1 MTSEVPSSKIL
12 RFAVFEVDLRTGEL
26 RRQGVRIKLQEQPFH
41 VLKILLERSGEV
53 VTREEFRSAIWQ
65 SDTFVDFDNG
75 LNTSINKLR
84 EALGDSADSPRF
96 VETLPRRGYRFIA
109 PVTRADGTTKGT
121 DQAVNAAVPPGTGK
135 MVVAAVAVVVLAAGI
150 AGGLFWRARQARHLT
165 QKDTIVLGDFA
176 NSTGDAV
183 FDGTLKQGLI
193 VQLEQSPFLNILS
206 EWKVAQT
213 LTLMGRSPGQR
224 LTPELARDLCQR
236 VGSKAML
243 TGTISSLGTL
253 YVIGLNA
260 VNCETGETLASEQV
274 EADSREHVLKALGE
288 SATKMREKLGESLAS
303 VQKYDAPLERTTSSL
318 EALKAFSLGLE
329 VWGVKGDT
337 AALPFFQRAVEADP
351 KFAAAYGRMGT
362 IYYELGEMTLAAEK
376 THKAYEL
383 RDKVSAGERLYL
395 ESHYHY
401 FVTGELEKAA
411 QVFEVWQKTYPR
423 VLTPY
428 SNLASLYAQLGKYE
442 KALEEAREEVR
453 LFPDVGDSY
462 YNVGSL
468 YLNLG
473 RFDEAEAAF
482 RQAEERKLENEFLL
496 LTHYQL
502 AFLKGDTSKMAQL
515 ASAATGKP
523 GTEDVL
529 LAAQADTEGWYGK
542 LKNAHELTQRAMDS
556 ALLNDA
562 KETAAAYQAA
572 ASLREVESGNR
583 EQARAD
589 ADMAIKLAPNR
600 DVRAVGALALARAG
614 ATARAEKLAAELDKS
629 FPLDT
634 MVQRYW
640 LPTIQSAVALERKDP
655 NRAIELLKMAST
667 IELSGGFIE
676 PLCPIYVRGETHLML
691 QDGNAAA
698 VEFQKFI
705 DHRGI
710 VGNFPWGA
718 LARLGLARSYA
729 IQGDT
734 AKAKAAYQD
743 FLALWKDADTD
754 VPILKKAQAEYAKL
768 Q

>member
-1 MTSEVPSSKIL
+1 MALEVRSLSIL
-12 RFAVFEVDLRTGEL
+12 RFGVFEVEMRSGEL
-26 RRQGVRIKLQEQPFH
+26 RKQGVRIKLQEQPFH
-41 VLKILLERSGEV
+41 VLTVLLKQPGEV
-53 VTREEFRSAIWQ
+53 VTREELRNQNWPA
-65 SDTFVDFDNG
+65 DTFVDFDNS
-75 LNTSINKLR
+75 LNTAINKLR
-84 EALGDSADSPRF
+84 EALGDSADNPRF
-96 VETLPRRGYRFIA
+96 IETLPRRGYRFIA
-109 PVTRADGTTKGT
+109 PVTGVNGTTT
-121 DQAVNAAVPPGTGK
+121 RTATGVSAPWRPSSRK
-135 MVVAAVAVVVLAAGI
+135 MVVTAIAVLAAGA
-150 AGGLFWRARQARHLT
+150 AGGLFWRARQERRLT
-165 QKDTIVLGDFA
+165 EKDTIVLGDFA

-183 FDGTLKQGLI
+183 FDDTLKQGLS
-193 VQLEQSPFLNILS
+193 VQLGQSPFLNILS
-206 EWKVAQT
+206 ERKVAQT
-213 LTLMGRSPGQR
+213 LTLMGRSPEQR
-224 LTPELARDLCQR
+224 LTPELGRELCQR
-236 VGSKAML
+236 VGSKATL
-243 TGTISSLGTL
+243 TGTISSLGTH
-253 YVIGLNA
+253 YVIGLKA
-260 VNCETGETLASEQV
+260 VNCETGDTLASEQV
-274 EADSREHVLKALGE
+274 EADSREHVLKALGDT
-288 SATKMREKLGESLAS
+288 ATRVRKKLGESLTS
-303 VQKYDAPLERTTSSL
+303 IQKYDAPVERTTTSL

-329 VWGVKGDT
+329 VWRVKGDT
-337 AALPFFQRAVEADP
+337 PALPFFQRAVELDP
-351 KFAAAYGRMGT
+351 QFAAAYGRMGT
-362 IYYELGEMTLAAEK
+362 IYYELGEMTLSAEK
-376 THKAYEL
+376 TRKAYEL

-482 RQAEERKLENEFLL
+482 KQAEERKLENEFLL

-502 AFLKGDTSKMAQL
+502 AFLKGDASKMAQL

-542 LKNAHELTQRAMDS
+542 LKNAHELTRRAMDS
-556 ALLNDA
+556 AQLNDA

-572 ASLREVESGNR
+572 AALREVESGNR
-583 EQARAD
+583 RQARAEAD
-589 ADMAIKLAPNR
+589 AAMKLAPNR
-600 DVRAVGALALARAG
+600 DVLAVGALALVRAG
-614 ATARAEKLAAELDKS
+614 DTARAEKLAAELDKS
-629 FPLDT
+629 FSLDT

-640 LPTIQSAVALERKDP
+640 LPTIQAAVALERKDP
-655 NRAIELLKMAST
+655 NRAIELLKTAST

-676 PLCPIYVRGETHLML
+676 PLCPIYVRGETYLVLH
-691 QDGNAAA
+691 DGKAAA

-705 DHRGI
+705 DHRGV
-710 VGNFPWGA
+710 VGNFPWGG

-734 AKAKAAYQD
+734 AKARAAYQD
-743 FLALWKDADTD
+743 FLTLWKDADPD
-754 VPILKKAQAEYAKL
+754 IPILKEAKAEYAKL